1 MARPIKR
8 KDVFMGREL
17 QGYREN
23 LEILNNRFPNYDML
37 SRQEVMDVTNIRS
50 RTTVCK
56 HFKFNN
62 AGKLSK
68 RDLAVWMCGK
78 Q

>member
-1 MARPIKR
+1 
-8 KDVFMGREL
+8 MGREL

-68 RDLAVWMCGK
+68 RDLAIWMCGK
-78 Q
+78 

>member
-17 QGYREN
+17 PGYREN

-37 SRQEVMDVTNIRS
+37 SRQEVMDVTNIHS

-56 HFKFNN
+56 YFQFNN

-68 RDLAVWMCGK
+68 RDLAIWMCGK
-78 Q
+78 